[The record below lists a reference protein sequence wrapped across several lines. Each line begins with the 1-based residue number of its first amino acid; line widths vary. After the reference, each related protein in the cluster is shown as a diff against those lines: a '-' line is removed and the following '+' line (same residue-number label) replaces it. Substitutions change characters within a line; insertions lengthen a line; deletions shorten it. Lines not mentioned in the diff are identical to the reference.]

1 MAAPC
6 PPRIREGY
14 LCWQP
19 SFTHQ
24 ARKEDHT
31 TCHSDWCLPWRHKL
45 KGKEEKVMKRGWRKE
60 RAPRAGD
67 VRRWSLTAAS
77 SAVNSSHWH
86 SHTYTNHTC
95 VVGALLCG
103 AKLPDYTEDLLSMS
117 LMWEGEE
124 SVSVVQYGSNEK
136 EIKRCIVMSETWPL
150 CILLIIRDVVR
161 WAFYSERRYCYPA
174 PIIFEMGC
182 CLLFRRYVIQP
193 QPSANFLSVRA
204 LISEMICFHIAALHC
219 ATGNFSAW
227 RVPLHNDERKH
238 NLISTFIYRTDCSN
252 GVINTSSAPRCLATP
267 RRSLILALFFFFFF
281 FFFSRFLPSS
291 TLFTP
296 WRMHWK
302 PCKWEQVNK
311 WMFHE
316 CFYDEKMQMRMSEWM
331 NV

>member
-1 MAAPC
+1 MWISRNINYAGVFVCECFTGGHGSLCAVSACLEIKMANNQQRAINWQYWSCCLWRRGWCLLVMARFSTMLMGSCFPACVNGWRFMVAMAAPC

-19 SFTHQ
+19 SFSHQ

-67 VRRWSLTAAS
+67 IRRWSLTAAS

-103 AKLPDYTEDLLSMS
+103 AKLLYYTEDLLSVS

-124 SVSVVQYGSNEK
+124 SVSVIKYGSNEK

-150 CILLIIRDVVR
+150 CILFIIWDVVR
-161 WAFYSERRYCYPA
+161 WASTVS
-174 PIIFEMGC
+174 GVT
-182 CLLFRRYVIQP
+182 VIQP
-193 QPSANFLSVRA
+193 HHLWNGMLFAFLQVRYSTTAKYEFSIHASFDIRNDLFSYRGPA
-204 LISEMICFHIAALHC
+204 LCNRQF
-219 ATGNFSAW
+219 
-227 RVPLHNDERKH
+227 
-238 NLISTFIYRTDCSN
+238 
-252 GVINTSSAPRCLATP
+252 
-267 RRSLILALFFFFFF
+267 
-281 FFFSRFLPSS
+281 
-291 TLFTP
+291 
-296 WRMHWK
+296 
-302 PCKWEQVNK
+302 
-311 WMFHE
+311 
-316 CFYDEKMQMRMSEWM
+316 
-331 NV
+331 